1 MDGRGRA
8 LDNVFVER
16 LWRTVKYEDIYLH
29 DYDTG
34 LTLAAGLQRYFAFYN
49 HERPHSSL
57 DYLTPVKVHRRPETL
72 NDWYFVK
79 ADLMGGGDVVSCF
92 QKRRQ
97 RWPRS
102 TLSP

>member
-49 HERPHSSL
+49 HERPHFSL

-72 NDWYFVK
+72 ND
-79 ADLMGGGDVVSCF
+79 
-92 QKRRQ
+92 
-97 RWPRS
+97 
-102 TLSP
+102 